1 MNLGRVYSTTRV
13 FTTVFNI
20 RNLSRY
26 LKKLLPVSLQQLPG
40 FLRATRQLP
49 LYLIGVVLISF
60 AFSACERKE
69 AETSFGI
76 DTTQSYSQ
84 LDTLE
89 RSINEILMSIPQG
102 SKVGAI
108 DSFFANKKHIP
119 FSRERHLAYR
129 AAHYLRDE
137 RLMLALSD
145 LDTLIEITEKKP
157 SAQKIYAEALF
168 NKADIFILLG
178 KYNFAYEFYSRAG
191 EVARRTKDACIS
203 SMFDYRIAMVLYRQ
217 EFYDK
222 AIGYF
227 NRAKSSY
234 LACDSSFIPMFRV
247 QEIYDN
253 IGLCYFKQK
262 KYDSAQL
269 YYDSTLAYIN
279 NMPSAT
285 QLTSDMLNS
294 ARSVVYVNQAQ
305 CLLYQ
310 GDTLAALAAYK
321 KGITPVAKTREKIF
335 TASALLRVSEVFAAL
350 NQLDEA
356 EASIAEAEELQQQ
369 TGVASIKRDLY
380 KARWKLSLL
389 KNEKDKALQY
399 AKAYWDLK
407 DSILM
412 EEKETQANSINLFM
426 QAFEYNERETELV
439 EEGRNREQRLL
450 LSVIIAI
457 AAFIATMI
465 SLFSW
470 MKSRK
475 QNRQL
480 LLLNEQIADQSKT
493 IKQTYED
500 LKLLDQTKDRIMGIV
515 AHDLRNP
522 ISAIYSMATL
532 LNEQAKERK
541 DDEEIQ
547 MTNLVRTACE
557 GSLELIQEIMMVAD
571 LQHNKGFVKKER
583 VRINE
588 FVDST
593 VKLIRFKSAE
603 KRQTIQMILPE
614 QEQEIM
620 MSPDKM
626 RRVLSN
632 LLVNAIKFSKDGSN
646 ILVRSEVQNYHWIV
660 SVKDQGIGI
669 PDHMKSQIFETF
681 TKAKRAGTSGEKPFG
696 LGLSIVKQIV
706 EAHAGKIW
714 FESEE
719 GLGSTFFV
727 QLPVE

>member
-1 MNLGRVYSTTRV
+1 VPPQPPE
-13 FTTVFNI
+13 I
-20 RNLSRY
+20 
-26 LKKLLPVSLQQLPG
+26 
-40 FLRATRQLP
+40 LRATRQLP
-49 LYLIGVVLISF
+49 LYLIGAILFSF
-60 AFSACERKE
+60 AFSSCERKE
-69 AETSFGI
+69 TETSFGI

-89 RSINEILMSIPQG
+89 RAINEILMSIPQG
-102 SKVGAI
+102 SKVEVI
-108 DSFFANKKHIP
+108 DSFFENKKHIP
-119 FSRERHLAYR
+119 FTRERHLAYR

-137 RLMLALSD
+137 RFLKAMAD
-145 LDTLIEITEKKP
+145 LDTLINITERNP
-157 SAQKIYAEALF
+157 YAQKIYAEALF
-168 NKADIFILLG
+168 NKADIYILLG
-178 KYNFAYEFYSRAG
+178 KYSYAYEHYNKAG
-191 EVARRTKDACIS
+191 EVAIKTKNACIS
-203 SMFDYRIAMVLYRQ
+203 SMFNYRIAMVFYKQ
-217 EFYDK
+217 EFYSN
-222 AIGYF
+222 AITYF
-227 NRAKSSY
+227 VRAKRDY
-234 LACDSSFIPMFRV
+234 LACDSTFIPRFRV

-262 KYDSAQL
+262 KYDSAQI
-269 YYDSTLAYIN
+269 YYDSTLAYID
-279 NMPSAT
+279 NMPNPT
-285 QLTSDMLNS
+285 ELTNDMLNS
-294 ARSVVYVNQAQ
+294 ARAVVYVNQAHS
-305 CLLYQ
+305 LLHL
-310 GDTLAALAAYK
+310 GDTAKALSK
-321 KGITPVAKTREKIF
+321 FELGISPVSKMREKIF
-335 TASALLRVSEVFAAL
+335 TAGALLRMSEVYAAL
-350 NQLDEA
+350 KQLDKA
-356 EASIAEAEELQQQ
+356 EAAISEAEELQQQ
-369 TGVASIKRDLY
+369 TGVASIKHDLY
-380 KARWKLSLL
+380 KARWKISLL
-389 KNEKDKALQY
+389 NNDKDQALKY
-399 AKAYWDLK
+399 AKVYWELK
-407 DSILM
+407 DSLIK
-412 EEKETQANSINLFM
+412 EEKEMQANSINLFM
-426 QAFEYNERETELV
+426 QAFEFNERESELV
-439 EEGRNREQRLL
+439 EEGKNREQRLL

-457 AAFIATMI
+457 VAFIATMI

-541 DDEEIQ
+541 DEEEIQ

-614 QEQEIM
+614 KEQEIM
-620 MSPDKM
+620 MGPDKM

-646 ILVRSEVQNYHWIV
+646 ILVKSEIQNGHWIV

-669 PDHMKSQIFETF
+669 PDLMKSQIFETF

-706 EAHAGKIW
+706 EAHGGKIW

>member
-1 MNLGRVYSTTRV
+1 M
-13 FTTVFNI
+13 
-20 RNLSRY
+20 
-26 LKKLLPVSLQQLPG
+26 
-40 FLRATRQLP
+40 
-49 LYLIGVVLISF
+49 
-60 AFSACERKE
+60 
-69 AETSFGI
+69 
-76 DTTQSYSQ
+76 
-84 LDTLE
+84 
-89 RSINEILMSIPQG
+89 
-102 SKVGAI
+102 
-108 DSFFANKKHIP
+108 
-119 FSRERHLAYR
+119 
-129 AAHYLRDE
+129 
-137 RLMLALSD
+137 
-145 LDTLIEITEKKP
+145 
-157 SAQKIYAEALF
+157 
-168 NKADIFILLG
+168 
-178 KYNFAYEFYSRAG
+178 
-191 EVARRTKDACIS
+191 
-203 SMFDYRIAMVLYRQ
+203 
-217 EFYDK
+217 
-222 AIGYF
+222 
-227 NRAKSSY
+227 
-234 LACDSSFIPMFRV
+234 
-247 QEIYDN
+247 
-253 IGLCYFKQK
+253 
-262 KYDSAQL
+262 
-269 YYDSTLAYIN
+269 
-279 NMPSAT
+279 
-285 QLTSDMLNS
+285 
-294 ARSVVYVNQAQ
+294 
-305 CLLYQ
+305 
-310 GDTLAALAAYK
+310 
-321 KGITPVAKTREKIF
+321 REKIF
-335 TASALLRVSEVFAAL
+335 TAGALLRMSEVYAAL
-350 NQLDEA
+350 KQLDKA
-356 EASIAEAEELQQQ
+356 EAAISEAEELQQQ
-369 TGVASIKRDLY
+369 TGVASIKHDLY
-380 KARWKLSLL
+380 KARWKISLL
-389 KNEKDKALQY
+389 NNDKDQALKY
-399 AKAYWDLK
+399 AKVYWELK
-407 DSILM
+407 DSLIK
-412 EEKETQANSINLFM
+412 EEKEMQANSINLFM
-426 QAFEYNERETELV
+426 QAFEFNERESELV
-439 EEGRNREQRLL
+439 EEGKNREQRLL

-457 AAFIATMI
+457 VAFIATMI

-541 DDEEIQ
+541 DEEEIQ

-614 QEQEIM
+614 KEQEIM
-620 MSPDKM
+620 MGPDKM

-646 ILVRSEVQNYHWIV
+646 ILVKSEIQNGHWIV

-669 PDHMKSQIFETF
+669 PDLMKSQIFETF

-706 EAHAGKIW
+706 EAHGGKIW